1 MVDLIKIFVLISA
14 LSGLA
19 VTGLITGSLLWAAAV
34 GVIVGIFAVFVGF
47 ISITKMNT

>member
-1 MVDLIKIFVLISA
+1 MVDLIKIFVLTSTLLA
-14 LSGLA
+14 FA
-19 VTGLITGSLLWAAAV
+19 VTYLITGSLLWAAAV